1 MKKNR
6 PVTTNAKNAK
16 TRLTAKLEEMQKQK
30 KEDTTSNYIYDGNDD
45 MGFDD
50 KKSDTSGYVDN
61 G

>member
-1 MKKNR
+1 
-6 PVTTNAKNAK
+6 
-16 TRLTAKLEEMQKQK
+16 MQKQK
-30 KEDTTSNYIYDGNDD
+30 KDDNTSNYIYDGNDD